1 MSYIGNQSQTA
12 YSSLVKQDITGNG
25 GLTYTLSHP
34 VSNEDDI
41 LLYINNVKQE
51 GGSGK
56 AFTASGTTLTLSE
69 AIANTDSCYV
79 QYIGLAIQTTVP
91 PDGSVSTAKI
101 ASSAVDLTSK
111 VTGVLPVANGGTGAT
126 SYVETN
132 SVIETFYYHTTDIA
146 EGNNAVLDQTW
157 YRKTNHGTANKNGG
171 MSASSG
177 IWTFPSTGIWQTT
190 LVLNFYTGT
199 SASNARG
206 IKLYYTSD
214 NGTNN
219 NEVFRMYN
227 GFHSSGANENIT
239 MPYTFNITDTSNQKF
254 YHQIY
259 GDYLTVRGGN
269 DNVTTLLHF
278 IKLCPSV

>member
-25 GLTYTLSHP
+25 GYTYTLSHP

-69 AIANTDSCYV
+69 TIANTDSCYV

-157 YRKTNHGTANKNGG
+157 YRKTNHGVANKNVG
-171 MSASSG
+171 MSATSG
-177 IWTFPSTGIWQTT
+177 VWTFPSTGIWQTT
-190 LVLNFYTGT
+190 LILNYFR
-199 SASNARG
+199 SNANLATG
-206 IKLYYTSD
+206 VTLNYTSD
-214 NGTNN
+214 DSANTDTVLRMFNN
-219 NEVFRMYN
+219 FYAGSAN
-227 GFHSSGANENIT
+227 SSIT

-254 YHQIY
+254 FYTVV
-259 GDYLTVRGGN
+259 GDNVTVRGGT
-269 DNVTTLLHF
+269 DHSTTLLQF

>member
-69 AIANTDSCYV
+69 TIANTDSCYV

-157 YRKTNHGTANKNGG
+157 YRKTNHGAANKNVG
-171 MSASSG
+171 MSATSG
-177 IWTFPSTGIWQTT
+177 VWTFPSTGIWQTT
-190 LVLNFYTGT
+190 LILNFYR
-199 SASNARG
+199 SNANTASG
-206 IKLYYTSD
+206 INLRYTAD
-214 NGTNN
+214 NGTNTVN
-219 NEVFRMYN
+219 VIRPFISFYS
-227 GFHSSGANENIT
+227 GSSNMSIT
-239 MPYTFNITDTSNQKF
+239 LPWTFNITDTTNQKIS
-254 YHQIY
+254 YMIY
-259 GDYLTVRGGN
+259 GDNITVRGG
-269 DNVTTLLHF
+269 DDHASTILQF